1 MSLFYSVTSLLT
13 KNLSKKLFVVLLI
26 IMGAFG
32 TVKAQISV
40 TATAATLGPTAY
52 TTLKAAF
59 DAINAGTHQGVITI
73 SVTGN
78 TTETATAILNTSAP
92 PSLYTAVHIRPSG
105 GARVITGNL
114 SPSVIKLNGADSVTI
129 DGSLTPGGSTRDLT
143 ISNSSASNTTGVVWL
158 ASASGADGANNNI
171 IRNCIV
177 TGNAPTTTL
186 LCIVQS
192 SGVTLGGIAETAN
205 SGNNYINNAVTASEY
220 GIGLVGVNGNE
231 DPGTIVSGNT
241 IGSTVAGSKHG
252 HAGIFVAQQKN
263 VLVSGNTI
271 LGVDGGTQGGLS
283 FQASGIFIGGTMVA
297 GGLIEK
303 NKISNIRITGFWG
316 CNGIQLESS
325 STGIGLVVSN
335 NFIWD
340 VSAGGYTVEFN
351 TVDDNGC
358 GIAVNRGSGYE
369 IKYNTI
375 DMSTNQPAGGHT
387 AALWIG
393 GVSFALPAGALTTVK
408 DNIFSNRETTSS
420 RYSIFSNSAATV
432 FAGGGLNY
440 NDYYSL
446 QSVGFL
452 GSVQT
457 SLANWQTASGQDA
470 SSVAINPSFFS
481 VSDLHLF
488 FNSPLDGIGTPI
500 AGITTDIDG
509 DTRNAS
515 TPDIGADEFTPP
527 NCTNPVNNLFPASAS
542 VINIC
547 ASGSAI
553 LSASGYSYGV
563 GIQYQWEYSTDG
575 GSNWFALAGQTNPAA
590 GNTGTI
596 STTHM
601 YRLKVTCSG
610 GAAGYSVN
618 VTVSVNNPAV
628 GGTTPGIRCGVGTV
642 TLAAVG
648 PTLKWYTAAN
658 GGSPIGT
665 GSPFVTPVINTTT
678 TFYVSSTS
686 GATPCV
692 GGKTSTGGSDG
703 GYTGIDAGLVFDVT
717 QQFTIDSVKMYPQAA
732 GQVIIELRNSAGTTL
747 GSYTQNFTGATS
759 TGVYVPVS
767 FTVPIG
773 TGYRI
778 VVASNTSN
786 IAIWRDFT
794 GHSFPYALC
803 SAGTITTGWISG
815 NIATYYF
822 FYDWHITSG
831 CESTRTPVLATVT
844 TPPVFTTV
852 TPSSTICGGSSV
864 TLNATGGGYT
874 TYTWNPGAL
883 PNGTIVTP
891 ATTTTYTIT
900 GDIPGGCR
908 RDQTVTITVNSTP
921 TTLTVNPTSVSVC
934 PNTATQLTSTGGLIP
949 GQSIFTETCDIFPF
963 SQWALSNTAG
973 TYTLTQN
980 TTYTQSGTGSML
992 IGYAGQ
998 DNANGAVATVNP
1010 INLTNFTNPSL
1021 SFYHIA
1027 GLEASGTF
1035 HYDVGYVEYST
1046 DGGTIWTAFPTST
1059 YSGSGTL
1066 VNSVVGFDNT
1076 SYSDWDGAFSSGASL
1091 PNNTLWKLETIN
1103 LNSWAGVANFKIR
1116 FHLTTDISIQYY
1128 GWLIDN
1134 IKVTGTGQA
1143 PITWS
1148 PVTNLWM
1155 NSLHTVPYTVGTDA
1169 PSVYYWVNA
1178 TTACQTYTATAT
1190 AGVSCT
1196 ATATSTVCASTANIV
1211 SVTIAAN
1218 PSGAICSGTC
1228 VTFTA
1233 TPVNGGAGP
1242 GYNWKVNTISVSG
1255 GSQVGLSSFTLCN
1268 LNPGD
1273 VVTCTLSASP
1283 GGCVSGPTVVTSNA
1297 IDYTGLV
1304 NPTPTANNITGGTGT
1319 TVCTGAPNLLTANIT
1334 GTITTYQWY
1343 LNGSPV
1349 GGNSSTYSATGP
1361 GTYTVSG
1368 ATAAGCKDTS
1378 ANFVVTQ
1385 ANYTITATA
1394 GPNGNITPGG
1404 AVSVPCGQNQAF
1416 TITPNAGYNIQD
1428 VLVNGVS
1435 VGPVGTYTFVNVT
1448 GDSTISAT
1456 FFIAGCA
1463 TPATSTTGPDA
1474 SICSNQNYTIVGAT
1488 IGGSATSGTWT
1499 TSGTGTFNSG
1509 NAFGVAT
1516 SYTPSQIDSTNGS
1529 VILTLT
1535 TNIPVAPCIA
1545 SSSSLT
1551 LTIRPAPVVNI
1562 TGQIGL
1568 CTSGATTTWLVA
1580 DTSATSGPVTITTFA
1595 WTHVGPIGTNND
1607 SLLVLAGQTGNYSV
1621 TVTASNGC
1629 TASDAVTVNNFT
1641 SPIVTISGTGPICT
1655 DASVDINASGTGGSG
1670 VMDPNG
1676 YAWYLSP
1683 STLLGPTT
1691 SVLQASSAGTY
1702 YATGTDSHGCVSA
1715 NSGTVTLAMDNSPLI
1730 GNYTIGAG
1738 LPTCTNY
1745 VSFARAINDLN
1756 TRGISGICRFSVAGG
1771 YVETVPALGL
1781 KLGSVLLNASTA
1793 GPSGFTISFLKSGSG
1808 ANPKLMAYTGGA
1820 GTPAIAAP
1828 DGIWSLNGV
1837 DNVSILQIDIAENP
1851 INGAVNTLME
1861 YGIGLFKL
1869 SATDGAQ
1876 YNIIQG
1882 CNITLSNANSTGG
1895 AGPMMDGATGI
1906 LVVNS
1911 VVSNATAAVT
1921 PTIAAGTN
1929 SNNKFYSNT
1938 IIGCH
1943 TGIGLSGYNAASP
1956 FTLGDSNND
1965 VGGSST
1971 TTGNTIQNFGNAGDA
1986 TAAVG
1991 VRALLQWGVNI
2002 SYNSVNNNNGSGTNT
2017 TNVLRGL
2024 YPQSGTSANAT
2035 ITGNTIVLNSNATGS
2050 ATIGID
2056 NGIGST
2062 AASNTVLINDND
2074 ITGGNTLANNGT
2086 ATFTGIATSSTA
2098 TTVTISGNYIHNI
2111 SFAGPGTFIGISN
2124 TGNASPAGAFPNL
2137 NVNNNNIQNNTKTS
2151 TGIFSGI
2158 SLAVAA
2164 ATAPVAQAVANIAT
2178 NVISGNTITGG
2189 AAACTMNCVLV
2200 SGSGTHVFDGN
2211 TVYNNSITGMTTPG
2225 LGTIY
2230 GFITNASIV
2239 NETLTDNVIRK
2250 LFVTGTSTSL
2260 HVIRGLF
2267 NNSVAATVRTYQR
2280 NQVDSLYS
2288 NSASSAAIQGIF
2300 SQVGGTVTVAN
2311 NKVHSLFPGQSATA
2325 GAFAKGITLAS
2336 TGTST
2341 VKAYNNMVSLDLTQ
2355 AFAPAGN
2362 NVLTGNTA
2370 VAGMEVSPT
2379 SGNAIFNVYY
2389 NTVRLAGGGSGTAFG
2404 SSGIAI
2410 SGTGPSGTAC
2420 TIDLRN
2426 NLVVNVM
2433 TPGGVTPGFSAG
2445 LRKVFVN
2452 PIYAATSNNNLW
2464 YTTQTATTPIYLNIA
2479 AASNTLAA
2487 FQAAVIPRDSL
2498 SIGDL
2503 PVFVST
2509 ALNDLHLAP
2518 GGNCGID
2525 GMAQPIATYND
2536 DIDAVNVRDLTA
2548 PDIGFD
2554 EFDGTGG
2561 SGLWKGVNT
2570 NWFDPRN
2577 WCGVVPTV
2585 TTDVIIPKR
2594 FSGNYPII
2602 LNGEAAVAR
2611 NMQINQYGSVTINT
2625 GGQLAN
2631 KGTWLINGTLTNS
2644 GTIELNGTTNQAFP
2658 NAASTGTVAQM
2669 TNFTVNNPGGATV
2682 DKNLTLTGILRP
2694 NLGAITINN
2703 NDTITLHSD
2712 LSGTAAVDTVKAGAS
2727 FVYGGANAKFVVERY
2742 VSTGPPTTRTG
2753 WRFLAA
2759 PITGAQTIN
2768 QAWQNGE
2775 VAPAYTANGYGMQIV
2790 GPGGTPLGF
2799 DINNTLSSL
2808 KTFVPATNTWISVP
2822 NTNATPISTA
2832 EGYMAF
2838 IRGDRGA
2845 NDFGETSATTLRMAG
2860 PIKTGNV
2867 VVSTAPANV
2876 NQFISV
2882 GNPYP
2887 CAISFQSPATV
2898 KTALQDVY
2906 YIWDPKLST
2915 YGAYVTF
2922 AGPAYNPVP
2931 NTGSY
2936 TVNKAIESGQ
2946 AFFVVAN
2953 ASVTPHSIT
2962 IGENSKSLS
2971 NVQVA
2976 RSSAVEKQLSTRLYL
2991 VSGGNLLPYDGNRVD
3006 FDNSYSNTVDDNDA
3020 RKMTNFGENIGIVR
3034 DGIAMSVERRTEV
3047 VSTDTIFYQLGQFRQ
3062 QQYQLE
3068 FVPENIA
3075 TAGLSAWLEDNYL
3088 HTSTPV
3094 DLSAVSTVN
3103 FTVTADAAS
3112 KATDRFRLVFKQL
3125 GPVPLSFT
3133 SVTAYRQ
3140 DRNIM
3145 VSWKVDN
3152 ELNIA
3157 TYEVEG
3163 SADGMSF
3170 RKLGTQPARGN
3181 GSGVTL
3187 QYNWLDEHP
3196 LTGNNFYRIRSIAI
3210 GGAVKYSQVV
3220 KVNIAG
3226 DPPMI
3231 SAYPNPVKEDGI
3243 IRLSLTNE
3251 PKGVYQVNLLNA
3263 KGQVVLTRTINHDG
3277 GNSVY
3282 EFELKGSSIAH
3293 GNYML
3298 QVAEGN
3304 KVKTT
3309 IKIVY

>member
-1 MSLFYSVTSLLT
+1 MSEFYNFAGYRQL
-13 KNLSKKLFVVLLI
+13 KFSKKIFFVLFCILGV
-26 IMGAFG
+26 FG
-32 TVKAQISV
+32 TAKSQV
-40 TATAATLGPTAY
+40 TATASAGNLGPVVY
-52 TTLKAAF
+52 GTLKAAF
-59 DAINAGTHQGVITI
+59 DAINAGTHQGNIVLT
-73 SVTGN
+73 VTAN
-78 TTETATAILNTSAP
+78 TTETAQAILNSSSAP
-92 PSLYTAVHIRPSG
+92 SAYTSVLIQPL
-105 GARVITGNL
+105 GAPRTITGNL
-114 SPSVIKLNGADSVTI
+114 ATSIVKLNGADNVTI
-129 DGSLTPGGSTRDLT
+129 DGALAPGGHDLT
-143 ISNSSASNTTGVVWL
+143 FSNSNTTNSSGVIWV
-158 ASASGADGANNNI
+158 ASASVSDGSNNNTI
-171 IRNCIV
+171 KNCNV
-177 TGNAPTTTL
+177 TGSGVTTTRAA
-186 LCIVQS
+186 IGQS
-192 SGVTLGGIAETAN
+192 SGVTFGNLAETAN
-205 SGNNYINNAVTASEY
+205 SNNTYSANIISAALYGIMVAGATASQD
-220 GIGLVGVNGNE
+220 VN
-231 DPGTIVSGNT
+231 TIISGNT
-241 IGSTVAGSKHG
+241 IGTLG
-252 HAGIFVAQQKN
+252 HAGVYASTQTN
-263 VLVSGNTI
+263 VLISKNI
-271 LGVDGGTQGGLS
+271 I
-283 FQASGIFIGGTMVA
+283 SGINSSTGTFTFQTSGIIVLGTIT

-303 NKISNIRITGFWG
+303 NKISNVKIASVWG
-316 CNGIQLESS
+316 CNGIQLDA
-325 STGIGLVVSN
+325 TNTNTNLVIAN
-335 NFIWD
+335 NFIYD
-340 VSAGGYTVEFN
+340 IAAGGFSGFDS
-351 TVDDNGC
+351 VDDNGT
-358 GIAVNRGSGYE
+358 GIAVNKGGGYK
-369 IKYNTI
+369 IHYNSV
-375 DMSTNQPAGGHT
+375 DLSTNQNTTTCKT
-387 AALWIG
+387 AAIWI
-393 GVSFALPAGALTTVK
+393 AQNITAGTLVITN
-408 DNIFSNRETTSS
+408 NIFANRQTTAN
-420 RYSIFSNSAATV
+420 RFAIYSNSPNTI
-432 FAGGGLNY
+432 FTQINY
-440 NDYYSL
+440 NDYYSTG
-446 QSVGFL
+446 SVGFL
-452 GSVQT
+452 SSIQT
-457 SLANWQTASGQDA
+457 SITNWQTASGQDGL
-470 SSVAINPSFFS
+470 SVAINPFYTST
-481 VSDLHLF
+481 VDLHLLG
-488 FNSPLDGIGTPI
+488 NSPVDALATPV
-500 AGITTDIDG
+500 AGITTDID
-509 DTRNAS
+509 DAVRNAT
-515 TPDIGADEFTPP
+515 TPDMGADEFTPP
-527 NCTNPVNNLFPASAS
+527 NCTNPVINGFPASAS
-542 VINIC
+542 ITEIC
-547 ASGSAI
+547 ASGSAT
-553 LSASGYSYGV
+553 LTSSGYSFGV
-563 GIQYQWEYSTDG
+563 GITYHWEISTVGTG
-575 GSNWFALAGQTNPAA
+575 GPWADLGTQTNPLTAT
-590 GNTGTI
+590 TGTI
-596 STTHM
+596 TATRY
-601 YRLKVTCSG
+601 YRLRVQCNG
-610 GAAGYSVN
+610 LAAGYSVPI
-618 VTVSVNNPAV
+618 TITVNNPAV
-628 GGTTPGIRCGVGTV
+628 TAGPDEVRCGNGTV
-642 TLAAVG
+642 DLTATGTNLQWYAA
-648 PTLKWYTAAN
+648 AS
-658 GGSPIGT
+658 GGSVLGT
-665 GSPFVTPVINTTT
+665 GSPFTTPFISSTTT
-678 TFYVSSTS
+678 YYVSASS
-686 GATPCV
+686 AGV
-692 GGKTSTGGSDG
+692 NGSGGKPGTTGPNG
-703 GYTGIDAGLVFDVT
+703 GYNGTTGLVFDAT
-717 QQFTIDSVKMYPQAA
+717 TPFKLLSVKMYPQAS
-732 GQVIIELRNSAGTTL
+732 GQVTIQAVNSAGALLPGCT
-747 GSYTQNFTGATS
+747 YTVFFTGATS
-759 TGVYVPVS
+759 TGVVVPVM
-767 FTVPIG
+767 FDIPVG
-773 TGYRI
+773 TGHRL
-778 VVASNTSN
+778 VVSNNANGIS
-786 IAIWRDFT
+786 IWRDFT
-794 GHSFPYALC
+794 GNTYPYIL
-803 SAGTITTGWISG
+803 GTVGSITSGWISG
-815 NIATYYF
+815 NSATYYF
-822 FYDWHITSG
+822 FYDWQFTTR
-831 CESTRTPVLATVT
+831 CESNRVPVTATVT

-852 TPSSTICGGSSV
+852 SPAAGPPRTICTGSSV

-874 TYTWNPGAL
+874 TYTWNPGNL
-883 PNGTIVTP
+883 PNGSVVSPT
-891 ATTTTYTIT
+891 TTTTYTIT

-908 RDQTVTITVNSTP
+908 RDDLVTITVNATP
-921 TTLTVNPTSVSVC
+921 TPLTITPANVSIC
-934 PNTATQLTSTGGLIP
+934 PNLCYTVTTSGGLIP
-949 GQSIFTETCDIFPF
+949 GQTVFTETGDVFPLAQF
-963 SQWALSNTAG
+963 
-973 TYTLTQN
+973 TLTGSNVSVAQN
-980 TTYTQSGTGSML
+980 TSYVQQGPGSIHL
-992 IGYAGQ
+992 THGVNG
-998 DNANGAVATVNP
+998 NGAIETGNISLVG
-1010 INLTNFTNPSL
+1010 FSNPSL
-1021 SFYHIA
+1021 TFHHIA
-1027 GLEASGTF
+1027 GLDASATS
-1035 HYDVGYVEYST
+1035 HRDVGYVEYST
-1046 DGGTIWTAFPTST
+1046 DGGTVWTKFPVIA
-1059 YSGSGTL
+1059 YGGSGTL
-1066 VNSVVGFDNT
+1066 HDQLSDATPPGIGFDNT
-1076 SYSDWDGAFSSGASL
+1076 SYTDWDAQFTVTASN
-1091 PNNTLWKLETIN
+1091 PGIAPATSLWKQETIN
-1103 LNSWAGVANFKIR
+1103 LTAWAGAANFRVR
-1116 FHLTTDISIQYY
+1116 FRILANASISWY

-1134 IKVTGTGQA
+1134 IKLTGTGQA
-1143 PITWS
+1143 PITWNS
-1148 PVTNLWM
+1148 NTNLYTSCAHTTNIPV
-1155 NSLHTVPYTVGTDA
+1155 NSGNY
-1169 PSVYYWVNA
+1169 PSAFYFTPVNSAA
-1178 TTACQTYTATAT
+1178 TTYTATAT
-1190 AGVSCT
+1190 GGVGCT
-1196 ATATSTVCASTANIV
+1196 TSSTVTISATGATP
-1211 SVTIAAN
+1211 SVTITAN
-1218 PSGAICSGTC
+1218 PAGPICAGTP

-1233 TPVNGGAGP
+1233 TPVNGGAGA
-1242 GYNWKVNTISVSG
+1242 GYNWKVNTGTVSG
-1255 GSQVGLSSFTLCN
+1255 GSQVGMTSITLSSLTN
-1268 LNPGD
+1268 GQSVTVD
-1273 VVTCTLSASP
+1273 MSVVPNFCFPLGTIVSSP
-1283 GGCVSGPTVVTSNA
+1283 PIVMT
-1297 IDYTGLV
+1297 V
-1304 NPTPTANNITGGTGT
+1304 NPVPVANNITGAT
-1319 TVCTGAPNLLTANIT
+1319 TVCTGVPNLLTANIT

-1349 GGNSSTYSATGP
+1349 GGNSNTYSATGP

-1385 ANYTITATA
+1385 PNYTITATA
-1394 GPNGNITPGG
+1394 GPNGTITPGG

-1488 IGGSATSGTWT
+1488 VGGSATSGTWT
-1499 TSGTGTFNSG
+1499 TSGTGTFNPG

-1516 SYTPSQIDSTNGS
+1516 SYTPSQSDSTIGS

-1535 TNIPVAPCIA
+1535 TNIPPAPCLA

-1551 LTIRPAPVVNI
+1551 LTIRPTPAVII

-1568 CTSGATTTWLVA
+1568 CSAGATTTYLVA
-1580 DTSATSGPVTITTFA
+1580 DTSATAVNITTFA
-1595 WTHVGPIGTNND
+1595 WVHGGPVGTNND
-1607 SLLVLAGQTGNYSV
+1607 SLFVAANQTGAYSV
-1621 TVTASNGC
+1621 TVTGSNGC
-1629 TASDAVTVNNFT
+1629 TATDAVTINIFAPPT
-1641 SPIVTISGTGPICT
+1641 LSIAGTGPICT
-1655 DASVDINASGTGGSG
+1655 DAGVDINATAVAGSGT
-1670 VMDPNG
+1670 VDPAG
-1676 YAWYLSP
+1676 YLWYFNTVLIP
-1683 STLLGPTT
+1683 GATT
-1691 SVLQASSAGTY
+1691 SVLT
-1702 YATGTDSHGCVSA
+1702 ATQPGNYTALATNSNGCVA
-1715 NSGTVTLAMDNSPLI
+1715 TVISNTISLAADNSPLN
-1730 GNYTIGAG
+1730 GDYTIGVGPAS
-1738 LPTCTNY
+1738 CTNY
-1745 VSFARAINDLN
+1745 LTFATAINDLN
-1756 TRGISGICRFSVAGG
+1756 TRGISGNCRFSVPAG
-1771 YVETVPALGL
+1771 YTEIVPGLGL

-1793 GPSGFTISFLKSGSG
+1793 TATGFTITFLKTGAG
-1808 ANPKLMAYTGGA
+1808 ANPLLNAYTSGA
-1820 GTPAIAAP
+1820 GTPATTIP

-1837 DNVSILQIDIAENP
+1837 DNVSIIEIDLSEN
-1851 INGAVNTLME
+1851 AANTGNALMD

-1869 SATDGAQ
+1869 SVTDGAQ
-1876 YNIIQG
+1876 YNTIQS
-1882 CNITLSNANSTGG
+1882 CNITLSNTNSIGG
-1895 AGPMMDGATGI
+1895 AGPMTDGATAI

-1911 VVSNATAAVT
+1911 TVSSAITTLTPTTAA
-1921 PTIAAGTN
+1921 GSN
-1929 SNNKFYSNT
+1929 SFNKFYGNIISN
-1938 IIGCH
+1938 CH
-1943 TGIGLSGYNAASP
+1943 TGIGMSGYNAPSP
-1956 FTLGDSNND
+1956 FTLADTNND
-1965 VGGSST
+1965 VGGTST
-1971 TTGNTIQNFGNAGDA
+1971 STGNTILNFGNTGDA

-1991 VRALLQWGVNI
+1991 VRALQQWGATI
-2002 SYNSVNNNNGSGTNT
+2002 SYNTINNNNGSGSNT
-2017 TNVLRGL
+2017 TNILRGIFT
-2024 YPQSGTSANAT
+2024 QSGISGSVT
-2035 ITGNTIVLNSNATGS
+2035 ITSNTITVTGS
-2050 ATIGID
+2050 GTGSSTTGID
-2056 NGIGST
+2056 NGSGAT
-2062 AASNTVLINDND
+2062 AASNTVTINNND
-2074 ITGGNTLANNGT
+2074 ITGGNPGATT
-2086 ATFTGIATSSTA
+2086 ASFTGIVNTA
-2098 TTVTISGNYIHNI
+2098 TAANVVISGNTIHNI
-2111 SFAGPGTFIGISN
+2111 TLPGTGTLIGISN
-2124 TGNASPAGAFPNL
+2124 TATSPTTVL
-2137 NVNNNNIQNNTKTS
+2137 DVNNNNILNNTKSS
-2151 TGIFSGI
+2151 TGILSGI
-2158 SLAVAA
+2158 SVG
-2164 ATAPVAQAVANIAT
+2164 APSSASIAS
-2178 NVISGNTITGG
+2178 NVVSGNTITGG
-2189 AAACTMNCVLV
+2189 GATCSLNCIIGQGATGYSYVL
-2200 SGSGTHVFDGN
+2200 DGN
-2211 TVYNNSITGMTTPG
+2211 TIYNNSITGMTVG
-2225 LGTIY
+2225 FVGSIY
-2230 GFITNASIV
+2230 GYINTSSPTI
-2239 NETLTDNVIRK
+2239 ETLTDNIVRK
-2250 LFVTGTSTSL
+2250 LFVTGAAGSSGL
-2260 HVIRGLF
+2260 HVVRGLYV
-2267 NNSVAATVRTYQR
+2267 NTSNSSTRSFVR
-2280 NQVDSLYS
+2280 NQIDSLYT
-2288 NSASSAAIQGIF
+2288 NAAASGAVVGIY
-2300 SQVGGTVTVAN
+2300 SQNVATLTVAN
-2311 NKVHSLFPGQSATA
+2311 NKIHSLFAGQSATA
-2325 GAFAKGITLAS
+2325 GATVKGIFIANNNLL
-2336 TGTST
+2336 
-2341 VKAYNNMVSLDLTQ
+2341 VKINNNMVSLDLTQ

-2362 NVLTGNTA
+2362 NVLTGAFSASGIEINTA
-2370 VAGMEVSPT
+2370 TNFPFH
-2379 SGNAIFNVYY
+2379 IYY
-2389 NTVRLAGGGSGTAFG
+2389 NTIRLAGGGSGTAFG

-2410 SGTGPSGTAC
+2410 VATGATASV
-2420 TIDLRN
+2420 DLRN
-2426 NLVVNVM
+2426 NLVVNQM
-2433 TPGGVTPGFSAG
+2433 TAGGGLTGFTTA
-2445 LRKVFVN
+2445 LRRTAVATTT
-2452 PIYAATSNNNLW
+2452 YAATSNNNLW
-2464 YTTQTATTPIYLNIA
+2464 YTTQTATTPIYYNGTTVFA
-2479 AASNTLAA
+2479 TLAA
-2487 FQAAVIPRDSL
+2487 YQAAAGISPRDTL
-2498 SIGDL
+2498 AINDL

-3034 DGIAMSVERRTEV
+3034 DGIAMSVERRTEI

-3094 DLSAVSTVN
+3094 DLSVVSTVN

-3220 KVNIAG
+3220 KVNMNGEPSSITV
-3226 DPPMI
+3226 
-3231 SAYPNPVKEDGI
+3231 YPNPIKDNI
-3243 IRLSLTNE
+3243 IRVSFNNVAEGDYDVRLFSQSGQLHLQQNVYHVAGNE
-3251 PKGVYQVNLLNA
+3251 NMSIPVQSGLAKGVYNLEISLR
-3263 KGQVVLTRTINHDG
+3263 KGKKRV
-3277 GNSVY
+3277 
-3282 EFELKGSSIAH
+3282 
-3293 GNYML
+3293 
-3298 QVAEGN
+3298 
-3304 KVKTT
+3304 
-3309 IKIVY
+3309 IKIMIE